1 MARELKTPDKALRD
15 FSQLLR
21 IQERLLGMLQ
31 EVLNE
36 LGAPTTLTLLRE
48 LRNRTGSST
57 PESFGRITNSVEG
70 AIRELKVFES
80 QLSKDLL
87 DDPTEISVEGVSN
100 LPAPLARFLAE
111 RSRNPRFSYE
121 VRQDSVRGWI
131 ISWKEYTVQGIV
143 RGFGQFYERPYAW
156 LED

>member
-1 MARELKTPDKALRD
+1 MAQEEGTNGPGLRE

-31 EVLNE
+31 EVLDE

-48 LRNRTGSST
+48 LRRRTGSNS
-57 PESFGRITNSVEG
+57 PESFGRVTSSVES

-80 QLSKDLL
+80 ELQKELL
-87 DDPTEISVEGVSN
+87 TDPGEVSVEGVTN

-111 RSRNPRFSYE
+111 RTQNPRFSYE
-121 VRQDSVRGWI
+121 VHQDPVRGWI
-131 ISWKEYTVQGIV
+131 ISWKEYTAQGIV
-143 RGFGQFYERPYAW
+143 RGYGQFYERPYAW
-156 LED
+156 LDD